1 MIYGYMTIA
10 LLFWSCEK
18 QEPVQVTTA
27 PVINITARSVLTG
40 GEVISDGGY
49 NILARGVCWSTSPEP
64 AITVNAITYDSLG
77 PGSFSST
84 ITGLQKGETYYLRAY
99 ALTSEETAYGQE
111 VIFINYNNSYV
122 GTFTD
127 PRDDK
132 EYEWVR
138 NGDQIWMAENLAYLP
153 SVNSVQEA
161 MAGDENDPK
170 YFVYGYD
177 GNSVSEAK
185 ATEYY
190 SDYGVL
196 YNWPAAMAACPTG
209 WHLPSFEEWDVL
221 ERTVGD
227 ECVEDDLGRDYI
239 DAGIR
244 LKSEYGWD
252 NNGHGSD
259 PYGFSALPEG
269 SLNCNNDWN
278 AVCYDDDTVFSF
290 VNEGEFGFWWTSFTR
305 STYGWWCV
313 DWAAYNRILIY
324 DMNDLLGSCSNK
336 RAGFSVRCI
345 KD

>member
-1 MIYGYMTIA
+1 MKTSALSTIYGFMTIA

-18 QEPVQVTTA
+18 QEPLQVTTA
-27 PVINITARSVLTG
+27 PVINITARSILTG

-64 AITVNAITYDSLG
+64 AITVNAFTSDSLG

-111 VIFINYNNSYV
+111 VIFTNFNNSHV
-122 GTFTD
+122 GTFND

-138 NGDQIWMAENLAYLP
+138 IGDQIWMAENLAYLP

-161 MAGDENDPK
+161 MAGGQNDPK

-177 GNSVSEAK
+177 GNSVSAAK
-185 ATEYY
+185 TTEYY

-196 YNWPAAMAACPTG
+196 YNLPAAMTACPTG
-209 WHLPSFEEWDVL
+209 WHLPVFEELEVL
-221 ERTVGD
+221 ERTAGGKIK
-227 ECVEDDLGRDYI
+227 CYMSGCYYP
-239 DAGIR
+239 DAATN

-252 NNGHGSD
+252 NNGQGSD
-259 PYGFSALPEG
+259 LYGFSALPGG
-269 SLNCNNDWN
+269 SLNNCPDDWYCN
-278 AVCYDDDTVFSF
+278 CDDMISSF
-290 VNEGEFGFWWTSFTR
+290 NYKYEGNRAFWWIYPPWDWMGDHFWTFP
-305 STYGWWCV
+305 YGSIMTCV
-313 DWAAYNRILIY
+313 
-324 DMNDLLGSCSNK
+324 SSP
-336 RAGFSVRCI
+336 RAGYSVRCI